1 METKN
6 EYREVESLK
15 FWDKNPRKIKK
26 EDFERLKNQIL
37 SLGQYKPLLIT
48 EDGVVIGGN
57 MRLRA
62 YRELGIKTA
71 WVSVVDAKDEETILK
86 YAFSDNDRAGYYDD
100 DLLANLSSAFP
111 DFEWSDYAVDLT
123 PPETLDKVLFKEE
136 VQEDEVPEV
145 SDKEPISK
153 LGEVYQLGRHKL
165 MCGDSTKIEDVEK
178 LMNGQKADMV
188 FTDPPY
194 NVDYQGSMNT
204 HSKNEKSPI
213 LNDSMSS
220 ENFYA
225 FLYDAIKN
233 MMAYCKGSFYICMSS
248 KELPNLKTAFENA
261 GGHWQSF
268 IIWVKNNFTLS
279 RADYQ
284 QQYEPILYGWNA
296 ENKNHYFAG
305 FRDVGNVWYETKNRI
320 KYEDGKTTIRVGDIK
335 IELEGKVQGKFLKRK
350 SKTDIWEF
358 DKPSKS
364 EEHPTMKPVKLCG
377 AAIKDASIDGGKV
390 MDLFGGSGSTLIACE
405 QLNRTCYMMEI
416 DPKYCDVIRKRY
428 AKFVGKEDEWEKVS
442 PKVQ

>member
-1 METKN
+1 
-6 EYREVESLK
+6 
-15 FWDKNPRKIKK
+15 
-26 EDFERLKNQIL
+26 
-37 SLGQYKPLLIT
+37 
-48 EDGVVIGGN
+48 
-57 MRLRA
+57 
-62 YRELGIKTA
+62 
-71 WVSVVDAKDEETILK
+71 
-86 YAFSDNDRAGYYDD
+86 
-100 DLLANLSSAFP
+100 
-111 DFEWSDYAVDLT
+111 
-123 PPETLDKVLFKEE
+123 
-136 VQEDEVPEV
+136 
-145 SDKEPISK
+145 
-153 LGEVYQLGRHKL
+153 

>member
-1 METKN
+1 
-6 EYREVESLK
+6 
-15 FWDKNPRKIKK
+15 
-26 EDFERLKNQIL
+26 
-37 SLGQYKPLLIT
+37 
-48 EDGVVIGGN
+48 
-57 MRLRA
+57 
-62 YRELGIKTA
+62 
-71 WVSVVDAKDEETILK
+71 
-86 YAFSDNDRAGYYDD
+86 
-100 DLLANLSSAFP
+100 
-111 DFEWSDYAVDLT
+111 
-123 PPETLDKVLFKEE
+123 
-136 VQEDEVPEV
+136 
-145 SDKEPISK
+145 

-428 AKFVGKEDEWEKVS
+428 ARFIGKEDEWEKVS
-442 PKVQ
+442 PRI

>member
-145 SDKEPISK
+145 SEEEPKSK
-153 LGEVYQLGRHKL
+153 LGEVYQLGRWVYCPK
-165 MCGDSTKIEDVEK
+165 CG
-178 LMNGQKADMV
+178 
-188 FTDPPY
+188 
-194 NVDYQGSMNT
+194 
-204 HSKNEKSPI
+204 
-213 LNDSMSS
+213 
-220 ENFYA
+220 
-225 FLYDAIKN
+225 
-233 MMAYCKGSFYICMSS
+233 
-248 KELPNLKTAFENA
+248 
-261 GGHWQSF
+261 
-268 IIWVKNNFTLS
+268 
-279 RADYQ
+279 
-284 QQYEPILYGWNA
+284 
-296 ENKNHYFAG
+296 
-305 FRDVGNVWYETKNRI
+305 
-320 KYEDGKTTIRVGDIK
+320 
-335 IELEGKVQGKFLKRK
+335 KRHN
-350 SKTDIWEF
+350 I
-358 DKPSKS
+358 
-364 EEHPTMKPVKLCG
+364 
-377 AAIKDASIDGGKV
+377 
-390 MDLFGGSGSTLIACE
+390 
-405 QLNRTCYMMEI
+405 
-416 DPKYCDVIRKRY
+416 
-428 AKFVGKEDEWEKVS
+428 
-442 PKVQ
+442 

>member
-1 METKN
+1 MSTK
-6 EYREVESLK
+6 EYRKTKDLK
-15 FWDKNPRKIKK
+15 LWEQNPRSIRK
-26 EDFERLKNQIL
+26 EDFERLKKQIQE
-37 SLGQYKPLLIT
+37 LGQYKPLIIT
-48 EDGVVIGGN
+48 KDGEVIGGN

-62 YRELGIKTA
+62 YRELGIEDV
-71 WVSVVDAKDEETILK
+71 WVSVVDPKDDMEKLK
-86 YAFSDNDRAGYYDD
+86 YALSDNDRAGYYDD

-194 NVDYQGSMNT
+194 GMDLDTDYTSLSWGDRKGKKYDRVIGDDKPYDPTHIFNFFGYVEEIFLWGADYYYDLIPNFKDGNYIVWDKTLASNGDADSNSEYELLWSKSRHKREVMHFNWFRYFGLSAQDGDKRIHPTQKPLQVITPVLSK
-204 HSKNEKSPI
+204 HSK
-213 LNDSMSS
+213 
-220 ENFYA
+220 
-225 FLYDAIKN
+225 
-233 MMAYCKGSFYICMSS
+233 
-248 KELPNLKTAFENA
+248 
-261 GGHWQSF
+261 
-268 IIWVKNNFTLS
+268 
-279 RADYQ
+279 
-284 QQYEPILYGWNA
+284 
-296 ENKNHYFAG
+296 
-305 FRDVGNVWYETKNRI
+305 
-320 KYEDGKTTIRVGDIK
+320 EDGVIV
-335 IELEGKVQGKFLKRK
+335 
-350 SKTDIWEF
+350 
-358 DKPSKS
+358 
-364 EEHPTMKPVKLCG
+364 
-377 AAIKDASIDGGKV
+377 
-390 MDLFGGSGSTLIACE
+390 DLFGGSGSTLIACE

-428 AKFVGKEDEWEKVS
+428 ARFIGKEDEWEKVS